1 MNATMNRTMPGHFV
15 LALLAILSALSLL
28 TGCSVVQRA
37 ELSGMQAAA
46 GMIGADTWDDLLV
59 NFTDNLFLCDA
70 PGAVLLV
77 DSPQGRFLKATG
89 VSRVVAQTPMDVG
102 DAFEIGSI
110 TKSFTAAVALQ
121 LQEEGVWS
129 LDDPLAQWL
138 PEMAALV
145 PNGDQMTLRQLAG
158 HGAGTWD
165 YGDPLLEAGMSDVNL
180 RRQAFS
186 PEEII
191 SYAVENGEPQFD
203 PGEDRSYSSTNFVL
217 LGMALEAAAGQ
228 SMAELYQTRIF
239 FPLGMTSTWLPAGI
253 PTEGRLADGY
263 FTAED
268 DSDEGASLVNATD
281 WNVSQGWTAGAIV
294 STAED
299 MALYTEALVAGT
311 LFSDPDSLAQMTAF
325 QKVDPV
331 KFGLMTGYGLGIG
344 VMPLDAAEAWG
355 HTGGTPGYA
364 TLMMIIPEK
373 ETNLVYLTN
382 SADCNVALLSSAI
395 EDSLLDN

>member
-1 MNATMNRTMPGHFV
+1 
-15 LALLAILSALSLL
+15 
-28 TGCSVVQRA
+28 
-37 ELSGMQAAA
+37 MQAAA
-46 GMIGADTWDDLLV
+46 GMIGADTWDELLV
-59 NFTDNLFLCDA
+59 NFTGNLFLCDA

-89 VSRVVAQTPMDVG
+89 VSSVEDQTPMDVS

-110 TKSFTAAVALQ
+110 TKSFTVAVALQ

-138 PEMAALV
+138 PEMAAQV

-158 HGAGTWD
+158 NAAGTWD
-165 YGDPLLEAGMSDVNL
+165 YGDPLLEAGMSDANL
-180 RRQAFS
+180 RQQAFS
-186 PEEII
+186 PQEII
-191 SYAVENGEPQFD
+191 SFAVENGEPQFD

-217 LGMALEAAAGQ
+217 LGLALEAATGQ

-239 FPLGMTSTWLPAGI
+239 TPLGMTSTWLPEGI
-253 PTEGRLADGY
+253 PTEGQLADGY
-263 FTAED
+263 FTTEGD
-268 DSDEGASLVNATD
+268 GDEGSRLVNATD

-299 MALYTEALVAGT
+299 MALYTEALAAGA

-331 KFGLMTGYGLGIG
+331 KFGLMTSYGLGIG
-344 VMPLDAAEAWG
+344 VMPLDGAEAWG

-364 TLMMIIPEK
+364 TLMMTIPEK
-373 ETNLVYLTN
+373 GTNLVYLTN
-382 SADCNVALLSSAI
+382 SADCNVALLPSTI
-395 EDSLLDN
+395 EKSLLDN